1 MLYGNKLMSSGA
13 FHARGCRWRAAPS
26 PWNAGAGRRGI
37 EVERLDEA
45 NVVVRWRLQRVR
57 ALAVPPLGPAE
68 NLNFAARFAQDGVFF
83 RTRNKPEG
91 LGGGKAGPRDAILH
105 ERMEDS

>member
-1 MLYGNKLMSSGA
+1 MHAAAGGERRRHHGTQGRYGGESKSN
-13 FHARGCRWRAAPS
+13 
-26 PWNAGAGRRGI
+26 
-37 EVERLDEA
+37 RLDEA
-45 NVVVRWRLQRVR
+45 GVVVRWRLQRVR

-91 LGGGKAGPRDAILH
+91 SGGGKAGPRDAILH
-105 ERMEDS
+105 ERMEDP